1 MTARV
6 IVHPAARTRERT
18 AERGPRILPLLL
30 FVLLVIA
37 VFFLMIYLRVALDR
51 SAFELETVDRQIAQ
65 AESRQL
71 DLRLQLAE
79 LQDPLRI
86 AHEAERMGLTY
97 PDERVPVI
105 VNGLE
110 RATAPLILETPVH
123 AIDTDQ
129 P

>member
-6 IVHPAARTRERT
+6 IAHPAARTRGRT
-18 AERGPRILPLLL
+18 TERGPRILPLLL

-37 VFFLMIYLRVALDR
+37 VFFLMIYLRIALDR
-51 SAFELETVDRQIAQ
+51 TAFELESVERQIGV

-97 PDERVPVI
+97 PDKRVPVI

-110 RATAPLILETPVH
+110 RGTAPLVLEQPVH
-123 AIDTDQ
+123 AMDTDQ